1 MTASPIRCRYADLPG
16 RSGACG
22 AFTIE
27 HHARASSLGL
37 CCVDAAFYDV
47 DDHPPVGGAR

>member
-27 HHARASSLGL
+27 HHARASSHGL

-47 DDHPPVGGAR
+47 TDQPAGGAQ

>member
-27 HHARASSLGL
+27 HHAHAAALGL

-47 DDHPPVGGAR
+47 TDQPVGGAR

>member
-1 MTASPIRCRYADLPG
+1 MSAPTITCRYANTG
-16 RSGACG
+16 RSAMCG

-27 HHARASSLGL
+27 HHAHAAALGV

>member
-1 MTASPIRCRYADLPG
+1 MSAPTITCRYANTG
-16 RSGACG
+16 RSAMCG

-27 HHARASSLGL
+27 HHAHAAALGV

-47 DDHPPVGGAR
+47 TDQLAGGPR

>member
-47 DDHPPVGGAR
+47 TDQPAGGAR